1 MLKNLG
7 ITTKKGV
14 MMMMWSN
21 CVLPTTHTS
30 FLGVCFAKS
39 DPELFTLPQPLKTFS
54 RI

>member
-1 MLKNLG
+1 VLKNLG

-30 FLGVCFAKS
+30 FLENFS
-39 DPELFTLPQPLKTFS
+39 LFPLKTFS